1 MNVVQRSQIVTLCF
15 CTESDTVG
23 EGAGP
28 VSCVI
33 NCSISGRTSEFT
45 FAVIVRSCTNAS
57 CVLQYQRKQSHFSP
71 SGNKQP
77 RWMGQRTEMV
87 IVASWNLKLFWYI
100 QIYATIEKLRK
111 RAEFYGVCIR
121 TLNDHWGPSNLII
134 LK

>member
-33 NCSISGRTSEFT
+33 NCSISGRTSKFT

-77 RWMGQRTEMV
+77 RWMGQRTKMV
-87 IVASWNLKLFWYI
+87 IVASLNLKLFWYI
-100 QIYATIEKLRK
+100 QILCNHSRPEELRK
-111 RAEFYGVCIR
+111 WAEFYGVCIR
-121 TLNDHWGPSNLII
+121 TLNDHWAPRT
-134 LK
+134 